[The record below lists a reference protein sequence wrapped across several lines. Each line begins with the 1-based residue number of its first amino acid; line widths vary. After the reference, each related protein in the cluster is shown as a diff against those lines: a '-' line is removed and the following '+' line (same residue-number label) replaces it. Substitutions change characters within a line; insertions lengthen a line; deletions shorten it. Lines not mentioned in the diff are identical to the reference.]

1 MYTIIAANEA
11 VKKVIGTNV
20 GEEDSYC
27 LQFTTR
33 SVRRLYPGGK
43 SSCSGKREAEQGVT
57 APVFL
62 GSELDK
68 CVSQFEFIR
77 MIQPTKR
84 ENFPA
89 KITV

>member
-1 MYTIIAANEA
+1 M
-11 VKKVIGTNV
+11 KKVIGTDA

-27 LQFTTR
+27 LQFTMR

-68 CVSQFEFIR
+68 CVSQFEIIC

-84 ENFPA
+84 KNFPA
-89 KITV
+89 EITV